1 MDSSP
6 FAVAQRAKIRT
17 NALDRDGI
25 SPGAMFD
32 HQRPG
37 KPTKTPTVPVTF
49 RPADEAHFELSD
61 YLDGLTPREQQV
73 LALRYAV
80 WGGPRLTQMATA
92 AELGISRQRVATIEA
107 SALEKLRQHRAA

>member
-6 FAVAQRAKIRT
+6 FAVARRAEIRT

-49 RPADEAHFELSD
+49 RPADEDFGLSD
-61 YLDGLTPREQQV
+61 YLDSLTAREQQV

-80 WGGPRLTQMATA
+80 SGGPRLTQMATA
-92 AELGISRQRVATIEA
+92 AELGISQQRVATIEA